1 MASPV
6 SQPLPP
12 RVEGTVPNPGP
23 SGSGLSPILTADEK
37 MAYVLEKLERIQTQN
52 AWLREKY
59 DKLKMEAVGPS
70 RAKEAHISLP
80 DKFDGTRSLY
90 RGFIGQVKNVICVQS
105 SRYAMGRDRVGL
117 IGSLLTKAAQS
128 WFTPLVEK
136 NSPVLDNYEEFLR
149 QFEAIFGEHDRSRV
163 AAQKIRNMRQA
174 NRSAATYAADFQ
186 QIQSELDWGDG
197 ALIDQFRSGLSGEV
211 KDLMLT
217 MTDPTTLGEVMAQ
230 AIRCDERLFERR
242 RERRGEGGFRPVDHR
257 GSTTPSTP
265 SPIPQPLPPG
275 EPMQLGGTRFKKLTD
290 AEKERR
296 RANNL
301 CLYCGEPNHRARDC
315 PKRVSGPRSA
325 YPAHVATAS
334 PLSIN
339 EASAVQ
345 AENSTTQ
352 S

>member
-6 SQPLPP
+6 SQPSRLEAPIP
-12 RVEGTVPNPGP
+12 VPGP
-23 SGSGLSPILTADEK
+23 SGTGLSPASAVDER

-52 AWLREKY
+52 TWLREKY
-59 DKLKMEAVGPS
+59 DKLRTDAAAAPS
-70 RAKEAHISLP
+70 RAKEARISLP

-90 RGFIGQVKNVICVQS
+90 RGFIGQVKNVICVHS
-105 SRYAMGRDRVGL
+105 SHYVTGRERVGL

-136 NSPVLDNYEEFLR
+136 NSPLLDNYEEFLR

-211 KDLMLT
+211 KDLLLT
-217 MTDPTTLGEVMAQ
+217 MSDPTSLGECMAQ

-242 RERRGEGGFRPVDHR
+242 RERRGEGGFRPAEHR
-257 GSTTPSTP
+257 APSVPPTSNP
-265 SPIPQPLPPG
+265 LPQSLPPG

-290 AEKERR
+290 TEKERR
-296 RANNL
+296 WASNL
-301 CLYCGEPNHRARDC
+301 CLYCGEPNHRAQDC
-315 PKRVSGPRSA
+315 PKRLSGPRPA
-325 YPAHVATAS
+325 YSAHVATTS
-334 PLSIN
+334 PVPTKGS
-339 EASAVQ
+339 SADQ